1 MNATG
6 QVDLA
11 AGESRSPALEIT
23 GLSKT
28 FPGQTAL
35 DDVALRIEPGQVH
48 ALIGENG
55 SGKSTL
61 IKVLSGYHTPD
72 PGAQLEIAGE
82 SGDFERVAA
91 EHRSRIRFVH
101 QDHALVPT
109 LSARENLS
117 LTSGS
122 QTGVVSPIDRRAERS
137 EIERTLDD
145 FGIEVDIDVP
155 VEQLGPHE
163 RASIAIARALA
174 QVDDETA
181 VLVLDEP
188 TASLGRE
195 EVIKLFAAVRRVQ
208 ARGIGVLYV
217 SHFLEEVLELSD
229 AITVLRDGRV
239 VDQLTTTEATTE
251 TLVAAMLGASVE
263 STRRAAEVTHGAV
276 VLDVAGLSTRDL
288 DDVSFQVR
296 SGEVL
301 GVTGLLG
308 SGYETL
314 GRALLGLEP
323 WRAGA
328 VSVDG
333 ARLDDPSP
341 SDAVAV
347 GLAVVPVDRR
357 RLGLLA
363 DFSIAE
369 NMTLPRLKDL
379 WKGGRLRRRLEDQQV
394 VGWLEEVSANTR
406 DPRRRLDELSGGNQ
420 QKVLIAKWLRTEPKA
435 LVVEEPTQAVDVG
448 AKASIEAILLERAA
462 DGCAVVICSAE
473 AGDLA
478 RLCDRVIVVRD
489 GRVAVSVSGDD
500 LTEHRVIVETHGV
513 GNEAG
518 VP

>member
-1 MNATG
+1 MNATERHDRG
-6 QVDLA
+6 ADPDRSA
-11 AGESRSPALEIT
+11 ALHIRH
-23 GLSKT
+23 LSKT

-35 DDVALRIEPGQVH
+35 DDVELRIEPGQVH
-48 ALIGENG
+48 GLIGENG

-61 IKVLSGYHTPD
+61 IKLLSGYHTPD
-72 PGAQLEIAGE
+72 DGAQLEISGDY
-82 SGDFERVAA
+82 GDFERIAT
-91 EHRSRIRFVH
+91 EHRDRIRFVH

-122 QTGVVSPIDRRAERS
+122 QTGVVSPIDRRAERA
-137 EIERTLDD
+137 EIARTLDD
-145 FGIEVDIDVP
+145 FGIDVDIDVP

-174 QVDDETA
+174 QVDDDTA

-188 TASLGRE
+188 TASLGRD

-217 SHFLEEVLELSD
+217 SHFLEEVLELTD
-229 AITVLRDGRV
+229 VVTVLRDGQV
-239 VDQLTTTEATTE
+239 VSSVETSTADTES
-251 TLVAAMLGASVE
+251 LVASMLGASIE
-263 STRRAAEVTHGAV
+263 STRRTVGASHGAV
-276 VLDVAGLSTRDL
+276 VLSVDRLNTRQLVDVD
-288 DDVSFQVR
+288 FQVR

-301 GVTGLLG
+301 GITGLLG

-323 WRAGA
+323 WRGGEVTVGG
-328 VSVDG
+328 VS
-333 ARLDDPSP
+333 LTDPSP
-341 SDAVAV
+341 SDAVKV

-379 WKGGRLRRRLEDQQV
+379 WRGGRLSRAAEDQQV
-394 VGWLEEVSANTR
+394 RGWLEEVGANTR

-420 QKVLIAKWLRTEPKA
+420 QKVLIAKWLRTDPKA

-448 AKASIEAILLERAA
+448 AKASIESILLERAA
-462 DGCAVVICSAE
+462 GGCAVVISSAE

-478 RLCDRVIVVRD
+478 RLCDRVIVIRD
-489 GRVAVSVSGDD
+489 GRVAVTLSGDD

-518 VP
+518 VA